1 MFTIFL
7 RKPFLVPIFLSTNS
21 IEPQCARQQTAAA
34 AAAVRREAAAPGAT
48 TQLDEPELLD
58 ILIQF
63 FCHFPF
69 LIFVLV

>member
-21 IEPQCARQQTAAA
+21 IEPRCARQQTA

-48 TQLDEPELLD
+48 TQL
-58 ILIQF
+58 
-63 FCHFPF
+63 
-69 LIFVLV
+69 

>member
-7 RKPFLVPIFLSTNS
+7 RKPFLVPIFLSTNL
-21 IEPQCARQQTAAA
+21 IEPQCARQQTA

-48 TQLDEPELLD
+48 TQLEEPELLD

-63 FCHFPF
+63 FCYFPF